1 MAGGEEVVLQL
12 QVHEAALQR
21 VAGVAHQVRV
31 GVAAALQQR
40 HMLRGPELKSL
51 LWLEVHRP
59 STNLYHIV

>member
-1 MAGGEEVVLQL
+1 MGPRRTGGQGVRVCGGEQVVLEL

-40 HMLRGPELKSL
+40 HMLQRAD
-51 LWLEVHRP
+51 R
-59 STNLYHIV
+59 